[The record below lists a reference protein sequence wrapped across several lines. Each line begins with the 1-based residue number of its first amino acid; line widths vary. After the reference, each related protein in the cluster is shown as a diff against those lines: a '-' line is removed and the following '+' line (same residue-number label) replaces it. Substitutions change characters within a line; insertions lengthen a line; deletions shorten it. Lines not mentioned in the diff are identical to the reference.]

1 MLIKDGAIVYTDSP
15 KSFLSVCEDEEE
27 YQVDNDEVIENLK
40 KILRNSTSKKTE
52 LIKLKQII
60 TYLYSNINNIKQ
72 ILNLIEE
79 SEVDET
85 MSTVAE
91 RLREEYINKEL
102 NGISKGIAQIIKNML
117 DSGMSE
123 YDILYH
129 TKIDKKQFEKIKKE
143 FKNETK

>member
-1 MLIKDGAIVYTDSP
+1 
-15 KSFLSVCEDEEE
+15 
-27 YQVDNDEVIENLK
+27 
-40 KILRNSTSKKTE
+40 
-52 LIKLKQII
+52 
-60 TYLYSNINNIKQ
+60 
-72 ILNLIEE
+72 
-79 SEVDET
+79 